1 MSSYDEHVT
10 TDAANT
16 LLLRN
21 RLRCWRIDTGLSLDE
36 LADLTGMSKSML
48 SRVERGE
55 RELAPLT
62 KVRVARRLGVPVRD
76 LFEIEE
82 VTP

>member
-1 MSSYDEHVT
+1 MQTSVEQ
-10 TDAANT
+10 
-16 LLLRN
+16 LRN
-21 RLRCWRIDTGLSLDE
+21 RLHRWRADAGLSLDE
-36 LADLTGMSKSML
+36 MADLTGMSKSML

-62 KVRVARRLGVPVRD
+62 KVKVARRLGVRVAD

-82 VTP
+82 LEGLSA